1 MITTQNATPQHPLPN
16 LQQNHASTVAKTVD
30 NIYMVQEHERAAQ
43 LEIQVS
49 QRQAGCVKGVEK
61 FDRVYMRRLLIDL
74 VHTVVG
80 GLETWKD
87 VKDGAVEIIN
97 RVIP

>member
-1 MITTQNATPQHPLPN
+1 MPN

-30 NIYMVQEHERAAQ
+30 NIYIAQEHERAAW

-61 FDRVYMRRLLIDL
+61 LDRVYMGRLLIDL
-74 VHTVVG
+74 VHAVVG
-80 GLETWKD
+80 GLETWQD

-97 RVIP
+97 